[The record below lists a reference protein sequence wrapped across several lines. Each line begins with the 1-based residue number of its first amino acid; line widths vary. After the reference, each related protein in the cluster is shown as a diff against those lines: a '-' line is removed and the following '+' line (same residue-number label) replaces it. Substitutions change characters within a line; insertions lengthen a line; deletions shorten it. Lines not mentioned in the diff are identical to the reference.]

1 MSKHL
6 FAVGLIYIGC
16 TLAWAVLGGSLSAR
30 SDFQSATLNQAVS
43 QQWGGPQ
50 VQNAPT
56 VTRFVDT
63 QRIETDDEGNE
74 RVIDETRREAAALA
88 GSEIDVDLHLE
99 QRRKGLL
106 WYPTYRVGFD
116 GHYEIANRTDVA
128 ARYRFTYAFPGA
140 SAVYDGFKLSVDG
153 REIEAPTVE
162 RRENGRHAE
171 VHHEVLLEPGQKA
184 QIGVAYG
191 SQGVSSWNYAF
202 DGTPARDFRLT
213 ARTDFEEVDFP
224 EGGLAAT
231 RKVETDDGWALT
243 WTFSNLFAG
252 QPVGVVMP
260 QQLNPGPW
268 AARVTFF
275 APVSLLLF
283 FFVLFVLGL
292 LRGVHLH
299 AMHYFFLA
307 SAFFAFHLLLA
318 YLVDH
323 VPVGW
328 AMAIA
333 SATSVALVVTYV
345 RQVVGARF
353 ALWGVGAAQLVYLV
367 GFAYTFFLEGFSGL
381 AVALLSVATLGV
393 TMQATARL
401 DWSRV
406 FARKDREEL
415 EAPAASWKADPSQGA
430 LPA

>member
-6 FAVGLIYIGC
+6 FAVGLIYVGC
-16 TLAWAVLGGSLSAR
+16 SIAWFVLGGSLAAR
-30 SDFQSATLNQAVS
+30 SEFQSTMLNHAVS

-56 VTRFVDT
+56 VTRFVDIE
-63 QRIETDDEGNE
+63 RVETDDKGKE
-74 RVIDETRREAAALA
+74 RVIEETRRESAALA
-88 GSEIDVDLHLE
+88 GSEIDVDLALE
-99 QRRKGLL
+99 QRQKGLL

-116 GHYEIANRTDVA
+116 GAYQIANRTDEA
-128 ARYRFTYAFPGA
+128 ARYRFTYPFPRG
-140 SAVYDGFKLSVDG
+140 SAVYDGFALMVDGKAVEASVSDG
-153 REIEAPTVE
+153 RE
-162 RRENGRHAE
+162 GSAE
-171 VHHEVLLEPGQKA
+171 VRHEMLLQPGQTA
-184 QIGVAYG
+184 RIGVAYR

-213 ARTDFEEVDFP
+213 ARTDFDEVDFP
-224 EGGLAAT
+224 DGGLAAT
-231 RKVETDDGWALT
+231 RKVETGDGWALT
-243 WTFSNLFAG
+243 WTFSNLFSG
-252 QPVGVVMP
+252 QPVGVVLP
-260 QQLNPGPW
+260 QKLNPGPW

-323 VPVGW
+323 VPVAW
-328 AMAIA
+328 AMAVA
-333 SATSVALVVTYV
+333 SAASVLLVVTYV

-367 GFAYTFFLEGFSGL
+367 GFAYTFFLDGFSGL
-381 AVALLSVATLGV
+381 AVTLLSVATLAV

-401 DWSRV
+401 DWTRV
-406 FARKDREEL
+406 FARTGREEL
-415 EAPAASWKADPSQGA
+415 EAPAASWKVDPNAAGA